1 MSSRAWVVDLVHS
14 IGEKTAL
21 ADHLEEKLIANE
33 DIETNKRILDAVLS
47 LRREQMSYLLEQA
60 DKPNPTRWCDFK
72 HSIKSFIHDTEVY
85 EATGKDDD
93 LERLKKSSDILAME
107 ISLFLGME
115 FETCARCLADQLL
128 VVEHNKKANLVEL
141 NKKQKE

>member
-1 MSSRAWVVDLVHS
+1 MSSRAWVVDLIHS

-21 ADHLEEKLIANE
+21 ADHLEEKLIAGE
-33 DIETNKRILDAVLS
+33 DIETSKKILDATLS

-60 DKPNPTRWCDFK
+60 EKPNPKKWCEFK
-72 HSIKSFIHDTEVY
+72 HSVKSFIHDTEVY

-115 FETCARCLADQLL
+115 FETCARCLADRLL
-128 VVEHNKKANLVEL
+128 VKQVESNVDKKD
-141 NKKQKE
+141 